1 MPFTVRLTTE
11 RAAPGHPP
19 KTLLCLGIIQ
29 TDSYDESMKNYAKTI
44 LSLATAGLLLT
55 APAAAQEIHLPW
67 SDTHNEVLA
76 KHNAAIYTT
85 PTTPMNWWDVRFNRV
100 EAQLEMERAF
110 PENRKVVQE
119 IQTVDSTQKFAENE
133 DEMFTDIRGLEFDRY
148 ERY

>member
-1 MPFTVRLTTE
+1 M
-11 RAAPGHPP
+11 
-19 KTLLCLGIIQ
+19 CLGIIP
-29 TDSYDESMKNYAKTI
+29 TAAYDESMKNYAKTI

-85 PTTPMNWWDVRFNRV
+85 PTTPMNWWDVRFSRA
-100 EAQLEMERAF
+100 EAQLEMKRAF
-110 PENRKVVQE
+110 PENRKVVQDIE
-119 IQTVDSTQKFAENE
+119 TVNSNQKFAETE
-133 DEMFTDIRGLEFDRY
+133 GEMFTEIRGIEFDRY